1 MKQFLRKKGSLF
13 LCLCLLLLP
22 LGTVVSGAESPPAD
36 VGKTVPVRLDGKE
49 VLSGECRLID
59 GVTYVPL
66 RRFCALFGA
75 TDLSWDGQ
83 TNTATVR
90 SASLSMTVRTGE
102 LYIVANGHY
111 FYTVGT
117 VRNLSGSLYVPIRP
131 MARAFALTLGWD
143 AATSSVDLSRTGRKA
158 VARADYDAD
167 TVYWLSRI
175 ISSEAQGE
183 SLQGQIAVG
192 NVVYNRV
199 ASPQYPGTVWGVIFD
214 RKYGTQ
220 FSPVSFGTIYN
231 TPSER
236 SVIAAKIC
244 MEGYSLSD
252 RALFFVN
259 PALATSNWIQR
270 NRTYLFT
277 IGSHEFYA

>member
-49 VLSGECRLID
+49 ILSGECRLID

-158 VARADYDAD
+158 VAWADYDAD
-167 TVYWLSRI
+167 TVY
-175 ISSEAQGE
+175 
-183 SLQGQIAVG
+183 
-192 NVVYNRV
+192 
-199 ASPQYPGTVWGVIFD
+199 SPQYPGTVWGVIFD

-236 SVIAAKIC
+236 SIIAAKIC